1 MFHQK
6 GYLLRDE
13 KLMGMGKTW
22 IDSLELSSEARRPV
36 IRKGG
41 LGISRHAP
49 KARALT
55 TPGQGRPSSPPGLTA
70 QLEPTDGGNGEPVPI
85 PSSEGVS
92 PSPTTHSDEEPMPPS
107 ASAFGG
113 SSSEFSMAIGS
124 SDSIVSHIPESP
136 HQEASQAASP
146 MATEIQETAEE
157 VLQPEP
163 SALPATDEKQ
173 AGKNGVPKEPVYTAD
188 QIFSDL
194 MLKFPNFSVLREDF
208 LRPGMEFVMQASR
221 SGHELVNPDHEPAM
235 DTATGMHPQQGSEVT
250 VIQKAEEASQ
260 DHKVEDSP
268 VHFEQCSSQARNV
281 EDTPVRFEQYSSQ
294 ARKIEDTPIHFEQDS
309 SQAHKVEDSPVHFEQ
324 YSSQVH
330 KVEDSPV
337 RFEQHSSQVHK
348 VAGSPV
354 HLEQGSIQPT
364 KPRNREE
371 SVRPANVPALDGRD
385 VVHSSD
391 LTNNRHAWIRAAR
404 NNEAAGF
411 PGYPYVNA
419 GSQFESGKY
428 RTAST
433 QAMSPAQGRMRSGM
447 NRFRVLESP
456 PKAGPLQTMGF
467 GTQAEALEEKPGQDR
482 ARRGQPVEQLP
493 ARSTSVGPTKQG
505 PIGRTMQQLPR
516 FGDASPVQE
525 ETGPSARA
533 RASHQENVFTRET
546 ARMQRAG
553 QSSQEHQPATE
564 HPDGI

>member
-163 SALPATDEKQ
+163 SALPATEEKQ

-250 VIQKAEEASQ
+250 VIQKAEEANQ

-294 ARKIEDTPIHFEQDS
+294 
-309 SQAHKVEDSPVHFEQ
+309 
-324 YSSQVH
+324 VH

-337 RFEQHSSQVHK
+337 RFEQHSNQVHK

-364 KPRNREE
+364 KARNREE

-493 ARSTSVGPTKQG
+493 ASSTSVGTTKQG

-525 ETGPSARA
+525 ETGPSSRA
-533 RASHQENVFTRET
+533 WASHQENVFTRDT

-553 QSSQEHQPATE
+553 QSSQEYQPATE
-564 HPDGI
+564 HPDGL